1 MKKLKM
7 WFINTF
13 LPAWAKLAMLDEL
26 RKLQKKNSELEEE
39 NYRLNAYID
48 GLQWGVRAQRRI
60 IINTGEEKK

>member
-13 LPAWAKLAMLDEL
+13 LPAWAKLAMFDEL
-26 RKLQKKNSELEEE
+26 RKLQKKVSELEEE
-39 NYRLNAYID
+39 NHKLNAYID